1 MTTHKFSFAKAGQLQ
16 AQFHQANAD
25 LRAATRRQRDLAAQL
40 EAELYLARLF
50 GQGSGVR
57 PQ

>member
-1 MTTHKFSFAKAGQLQ
+1 MTTHKFNLARHGELQ
-16 AQFHQANAD
+16 ALFHQANAN
-25 LRAATRRQRDLAAQL
+25 LCVAMQRQRDLAAQL

-50 GQGSGVR
+50 GMGSGIR